1 MFFSSKD
8 REKKQEQIKE
18 LIAKASEISNQKG
31 YDTIKSRAKE
41 AISLL
46 EKAVALDKSNQEA
59 RANLA
64 LNLSKAERF
73 LEAESIINRLID
85 EQPQEALIWN
95 LLGESLLYR
104 PMGHFEAL
112 VLFNNSLSFEKTPA
126 GWRGVGDALL
136 KLGEFQ
142 QMADAYA
149 QWCILDPDN
158 SEAWYQRGKALNFL
172 KETEQ
177 AISAFRNAVRLQ
189 PDYSLAY
196 KELTHGLG
204 KLGRYEDA
212 LTVCDQWETHRPKNR
227 RLWYY
232 RGYILYKMNRPRSAI
247 QTFEK
252 ALELVRSPNSI
263 WSDLGDLYYALE
275 SYEQS
280 LSYRDKVS
288 SDEKKNYLAWLAT
301 GDAATRIGQ
310 FEKALDC
317 YDKAL
322 TTIAPG
328 APLYNLDFSE
338 TYLTLCIKIKGLTNT
353 GALEEAESLWKQ
365 IKERAP
371 AKPVFA
377 AGRAYTIRALSGID
391 KALASVT
398 ELTSEDLNL
407 ESTYRYLADFLIDVK
422 AWDEAVQVLRK
433 LMDCTENKT
442 PVKLE
447 EARLL
452 AKAGHF
458 REALSIVEKVISD
471 KNRHSRA
478 YFEMAS
484 IQCQAGDPEKS
495 IEALK
500 KAIEIKPSLKE
511 VAYLSPLF
519 DKMKAD
525 PNFEALVN

>member
-1 MFFSSKD
+1 MFSSSKD
-8 REKKQEQIKE
+8 REKKQAQVKE

-64 LNLSKAERF
+64 LNLSKADRF
-73 LEAESIINRLID
+73 QEAESIINRLID

-158 SEAWYQRGKALNFL
+158 SEAWYQRGKALNFI

-212 LTVCDQWETHRPKNR
+212 LAICDQWETHRPKNR

-247 QTFEK
+247 QTFESTR
-252 ALELVRSPNSI
+252 ACAQPQFHLVRSRR
-263 WSDLGDLYYALE
+263 
-275 SYEQS
+275 S
-280 LSYRDKVS
+280 LLFSPKSTS
-288 SDEKKNYLAWLAT
+288 SLCFIGTSTVEPKNAT
-301 GDAATRIGQ
+301 IAPGSPPACSHQVGQ
-310 FEKALDC
+310 FEKALES
-317 YDKAL
+317 YEKKR
-322 TTIAPG
+322 
-328 APLYNLDFSE
+328 SRQ
-338 TYLTLCIKIKGLTNT
+338 LCRVI
-353 GALEEAESLWKQ
+353 
-365 IKERAP
+365 
-371 AKPVFA
+371 
-377 AGRAYTIRALSGID
+377 
-391 KALASVT
+391 
-398 ELTSEDLNL
+398 
-407 ESTYRYLADFLIDVK
+407 
-422 AWDEAVQVLRK
+422 
-433 LMDCTENKT
+433 
-442 PVKLE
+442 
-447 EARLL
+447 
-452 AKAGHF
+452 
-458 REALSIVEKVISD
+458 LSINSLIPKVILQY
-471 KNRHSRA
+471 A
-478 YFEMAS
+478 
-484 IQCQAGDPEKS
+484 
-495 IEALK
+495 
-500 KAIEIKPSLKE
+500 
-511 VAYLSPLF
+511 
-519 DKMKAD
+519 
-525 PNFEALVN
+525 

>member
-1 MFFSSKD
+1 MFSSSKD
-8 REKKQEQIKE
+8 REKKQAQVKE

-64 LNLSKAERF
+64 LNLSKADRF
-73 LEAESIINRLID
+73 QEAESIINRLID

-158 SEAWYQRGKALNFL
+158 SEAWYQRGKALNFI

-212 LTVCDQWETHRPKNR
+212 LAICDQWETHRPKNR

-263 WSDLGDLYYALE
+263 WSDLGDLYYSLE
-275 SYEQS
+275 IYEQS
-280 LSYRDKVS
+280 LFYRDKYS
-288 SDEKKNYLAWLAT
+288 RAEKCNYRAWLAT
-301 GDAATRIGQ
+301 GDAATRVGQ
-310 FEKALDC
+310 FEKALES
-317 YDKAL
+317 YEKAL
-322 TTIAPG
+322 KTVMPG
-328 APLYNLDFSE
+328 DPINKLSYSE
-338 TYLTLCIKIKGLTNT
+338 GHLTVCMKGKGLTNN
-353 GALEEAESLWKQ
+353 GAIEEARLLWTE
-365 IKERAP
+365 IEANAP

-377 AGRAYTIRALSGID
+377 AGRAYTIRAISGID

-407 ESTYRYLADFLIDVK
+407 ESTYRYLTDFLIDVK
-422 AWDEAVQVLRK
+422 AWDEAVLVIRK

-458 REALSIVEKVISD
+458 QEALSIVEKVISD